1 MTDPRLRARYGL
13 KYDPFSPDIPAE
25 DIWTSPE
32 FDVFARRVE
41 HLTRDGGFASLSGE
55 VGLGKS
61 KSLQLLA
68 TRLSRTP
75 DLVVGVMQRPQ
86 SATGDFYRELGE
98 LFSVDLSPANRYG
111 GFRALRARWESH
123 LQSNLLRP
131 VLLIDEAQEMPAACL
146 NELRL
151 LGSTHFDSRCLLT
164 TVLCGDERLGERFRT
179 RELLPLG
186 SRIRVRLHLKALDKA
201 SLREM
206 LEHLLDRAGNPGLI
220 TDGLKAVLVDHAAG
234 NPRILCRMA
243 ADMLVAGVE
252 KDVPHLD
259 EQLFLDA
266 YGRANRRRKAAAS

>member
-13 KYDPFSPDIPAE
+13 KYNPFSPDIPAE

-32 FDVFARRVE
+32 FEVFARRIE
-41 HLTRDGGFASLSGE
+41 HLTRDGGFALLSGD

-68 TRLSRTP
+68 TRLGRTP

-123 LQSNLLRP
+123 LQANLLRP
-131 VLLIDEAQEMPAACL
+131 VLLIDEGQEMPTACL

-220 TDGLKAVLVDHAAG
+220 TDGLKAVLVDHAVG

-243 ADMLVAGVE
+243 GDMLVAGVE

-259 EQLFLDA
+259 EQLFLDV
-266 YGRANRRRKAAAS
+266 YGRASHRRKAAS

>member
-25 DIWTSPE
+25 DIWMSPE
-32 FDVFARRVE
+32 FEVFARRIE
-41 HLTRDGGFASLSGE
+41 LLTRDGGFASLSGE

-68 TRLSRTP
+68 ARLSRTP

-186 SRIRVRLHLKALDKA
+186 SRIRVRLHLKALDKPY
-201 SLREM
+201 LREM
-206 LEHLLDRAGNPGLI
+206 LEHLLDRAGNPGLV

-243 ADMLVAGVE
+243 SDMLMAGMD
-252 KDVPHLD
+252 KDAPHLD
-259 EQLFLDA
+259 EQLFLDV
-266 YGRANRRRKAAAS
+266 YGRASRGRKAAVS